1 MKSLMLA
8 MTIGMLMGAG
18 AVRAEWTATNENDQ
32 FVAHVDVATIRRT
45 GNLVKMWM
53 LNDYKAAK
61 TAPDG
66 KPYLSSKTQS
76 EFDCKEKNFRTLA
89 FSWHSEKMG
98 SGKVVL
104 GKVDVEGKWVPVPP
118 DSTGEMLWKI
128 ACGKLVSNVRA
139 DAFEDA
145 KAAAARR
152 DYATMLEILQP
163 LAASGDA
170 RAQTSIGAMYETGQ
184 GVALNHTEA
193 IKWYRLAAAQGE
205 AWAQL
210 NLGIRYQSGQGV
222 TLDYAEA
229 AKWYRLAAA
238 QRNPVAQTM
247 LGEMYAE
254 GQGVARD
261 YVRAY
266 MWFNLGAISGVA
278 SAVKNRD
285 ITAKRMTSQQIAQA
299 QKMARECQQRNFERC
314 E

>member
-1 MKSLMLA
+1 MKRLTLA
-8 MTIGMLMGAG
+8 IAIGMLMNSGA
-18 AVRAEWTATNENDQ
+18 ARAEWTPTNENDQ
-32 FVAHVDVATIRRT
+32 LVAHVDFATIRRM
-45 GNLVKMWM
+45 GDIVKMWM
-53 LNDYKAAK
+53 LNNYKAAK

-66 KPYLSSKTQS
+66 KRYLSSKWQS

-89 FSWHSEKMG
+89 FSWHSGKTG

-104 GKVDVEGKWVPVPP
+104 SKLDVDGKWIPVPP
-118 DSTGEMLWKI
+118 DSTGDMMWKI
-128 ACGKLVSNVRA
+128 ACGKLVMPA
-139 DAFEDA
+139 DVFEDA
-145 KAAAARR
+145 KAAAERR
-152 DYATMLEILQP
+152 DYSRALGILQP
-163 LAASGDA
+163 FASSGDA
-170 RAQTSIGAMYETGQ
+170 RAQTSIGAMYEIGQ
-184 GVALNHTEA
+184 GVAQDQTEA

-205 AWAQL
+205 PWAQL

-229 AKWYRLAAA
+229 AKWYRLAAV
-238 QRNPVAQTM
+238 QRNPVAQAM

-266 MWFNLGAISGVA
+266 MWFNLGATSGVA

-285 ITAKRMTSQQIAQA
+285 ITAKRMASQQIAQA
-299 QKMARECQQRNFERC
+299 QKMTRECQQRNFERC